1 MKVGPHEECKKYSI
15 VTDMQVNANCK
26 TQNQQQKKDHFV
38 ATKKP
43 LVKLAKN
50 WKTVPTLN
58 PPNRVT
64 YQI

>member
-1 MKVGPHEECKKYSI
+1 MQKNSI

-50 WKTVPTLN
+50 
-58 PPNRVT
+58 
-64 YQI
+64 